1 MAQDFEELFEF
12 NKEKFLSRPLFYKG
26 ESDGEL
32 LEDIKNSRIAI
43 YTAFTGE
50 YDNLKDPEY
59 IDENCDYICFT
70 NNPNAKSEIWKI
82 MPMEESNL
90 DDNRIAKQYKVLP
103 HKYLKDYKY
112 SFWIDSSFKIVGS
125 IREYVSEFIRNP
137 MLNVLNDDRDC
148 VYDEFLIS
156 AAISR
161 YSTAILIKQI
171 EKYEKEGFPSHY
183 GLPSAGIMF
192 RQHNNPAVIKVM
204 EDWWSEIINYTNQD
218 QISFSYACWK
228 NNFHPSVSS
237 VFVWSNK
244 YWTKEEGFRHKVRVQ
259 SPLTSYNLI
268 KNYNFDDESKN
279 SLNSTDFK
287 LIYNDLLT
295 LEYENNHNQ
304 EYLKTRLFVYQ
315 NGNKYALID
324 YYHIQDEN
332 VIKFNLEFFDNIEK
346 LIFSP
351 FSRKYASCSID
362 SIDSDAKNLKVVSSN
377 SKNSHLYARQLFKKA
392 PMYEIEGDFKNAR
405 YFEVKFSLQPLTKK
419 EYGLENKILKLNKEN
434 KKLNKKLK
442 QYQSRKIVRIADKFK
457 GLL

>member
-1 MAQDFEELFEF
+1 MMAQDFEELFEF

-287 LIYNDLLT
+287 LIYNDLL
-295 LEYENNHNQ
+295 Y
-304 EYLKTRLFVYQ
+304 R
-315 NGNKYALID
+315 
-324 YYHIQDEN
+324 
-332 VIKFNLEFFDNIEK
+332 
-346 LIFSP
+346 
-351 FSRKYASCSID
+351 
-362 SIDSDAKNLKVVSSN
+362 
-377 SKNSHLYARQLFKKA
+377 
-392 PMYEIEGDFKNAR
+392 
-405 YFEVKFSLQPLTKK
+405 
-419 EYGLENKILKLNKEN
+419 
-434 KKLNKKLK
+434 
-442 QYQSRKIVRIADKFK
+442 
-457 GLL
+457 